1 MYPPSPYDTKITLSP
16 PTPGESS
23 DNNRDDIQ
31 IYWQASQSGS
41 SMEHTFGA
49 SSLIIL
55 TAFNAPSVMVDFS
68 AFVAPK
74 LRK

>member
-31 IYWQASQSGS
+31 IYWQASQSNLLHQLAGTQLS
-41 SMEHTFGA
+41 KFKS
-49 SSLIIL
+49 
-55 TAFNAPSVMVDFS
+55 
-68 AFVAPK
+68 
-74 LRK
+74 